1 MQRINEPPPKA
12 DTAPQKATKT
22 TKTGNLKA
30 KSTAAAATSAA
41 GGGAGGASSKT
52 AAASSAAALKRE
64 AQRKQLMEM
73 KRQRREALAAAAA
86 AKNQTAC
93 DGAAGDEA
101 PIVVSINTNA
111 DVDAVNPAAKIGDTV
126 NIAVKNSS

>member
-12 DTAPQKATKT
+12 DTATQKATKT

-30 KSTAAAATSAA
+30 KSTAAAASAA
-41 GGGAGGASSKT
+41 SGGAGGASSKT

-111 DVDAVNPAAKIGDTV
+111 DVDVDPIGDTV